1 MLQADR
7 EEKLQAIVKERE
19 RIARLTAQDA
29 STVPGGEKQKQ
40 IRLDS
45 MSRYLEK
52 LKILADI
59 NDPLIKKR
67 FEDGEGMSMAS
78 LIQTVCVHNANLL

>member
-1 MLQADR
+1 MLPRSSQSITGRPRREAPSNTARKERVYHDWMRKMLQ
-7 EEKLQAIVKERE
+7 
-19 RIARLTAQDA
+19 RIQ
-29 STVPGGEKQKQ
+29 GGERQKQ

-45 MSRYLEK
+45 MSRHLEK

-67 FEDGEGMSMAS
+67 FEDGEGM
-78 LIQTVCVHNANLL
+78 LIFFLI